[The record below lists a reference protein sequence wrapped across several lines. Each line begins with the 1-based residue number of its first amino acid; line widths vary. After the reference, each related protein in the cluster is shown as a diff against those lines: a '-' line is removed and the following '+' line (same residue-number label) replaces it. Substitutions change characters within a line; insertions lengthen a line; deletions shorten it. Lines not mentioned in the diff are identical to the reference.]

1 MAMAKITLSARI
13 TFAWWWKPYCYG
25 LIAMA
30 RLTGMQ
36 PDSEKVGYWFKKAA
50 TIHFEGRKAP

>member
-1 MAMAKITLSARI
+1 MKPVLLHA
-13 TFAWWWKPYCYG
+13 TFKYAWWWKFYCVG
-25 LIAMA
+25 LVAMV
-30 RLTGMQ
+30 RVTGMQ